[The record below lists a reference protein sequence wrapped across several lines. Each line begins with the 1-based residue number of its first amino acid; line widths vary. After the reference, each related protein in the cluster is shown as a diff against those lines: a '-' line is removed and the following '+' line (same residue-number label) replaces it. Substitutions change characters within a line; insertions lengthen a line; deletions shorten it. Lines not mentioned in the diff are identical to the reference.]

1 MYVCISLKPYFT
13 QNWWSFL
20 STISFNFF
28 VHFISYFWTLEHVYF
43 KHHKTLCQL
52 REGHVSF
59 AFSLFH
65 TSLYKKMHKNLGK
78 FLLSAQL
85 EVLRWGFR
93 ERESP
98 ESIWKYRAS
107 CDGRQAT
114 NVSNARSLNKIY
126 RSQMTC
132 HAVSNNGSRGW
143 GQGEESRAQRK
154 DNCKTGCGCLGNRTN
169 LHKQRASIWTQA
181 SV

>member
-1 MYVCISLKPYFT
+1 MYISKTIFHSELMKFLINYF
-13 QNWWSFL
+13 
-20 STISFNFF
+20 ISFF

-93 ERESP
+93 ERERESP
-98 ESIWKYRAS
+98 ESIWKYQAS

-132 HAVSNNGSRGW
+132 HAVSNNGSRG